1 MPKQPN
7 GQDPEEKLARCRRM
21 YRKQQDGLPAR
32 AIVYAHME
40 QEGVSE
46 STAWRDW
53 QVVRQ
58 WNRGDWDEEKES
70 LVSRLQTLRFKTIER
85 CLRKGQLQ
93 TAAILMAQLGATVQ
107 ETEPEGG
114 SSSAPQLNITIE
126 KASDVNIQGDEKA

>member
-1 MPKQPN
+1 
-7 GQDPEEKLARCRRM
+7 M
-21 YRKQQDGLPAR
+21 YRKQQDGLTGR

-107 ETEPEGG
+107 ETEPEGSAG
-114 SSSAPQLNITIE
+114 NAPQLNITIE
-126 KASDVNIQGDEKA
+126 KASDVNIQGEEKA